1 MIEKT
6 DNPNLAILEIAVEAL
21 GDLSDSLVF
30 VGGCATGLLLTRV
43 RANQIRATKDVD
55 VVTRVA
61 TIVEYHSVEAR
72 LSAKG
77 FKPDTSPDAPIC
89 RWLKEGVT
97 LDVMPSEP
105 GVLSFHNRWYP
116 LAVTTAQT
124 VRLPS
129 GREIKLIDAPTFIA
143 TKLEAFKGRGM
154 GDFLVSH
161 DIEDII
167 TVVDGR
173 PTGVSGCPCRP
184 SSRRFR
190 EPSSPPNPHQSTFRF
205 DSINPTVTNP
215 RWQARLERDPKS
227 EGIEGT
233 LLLAGGRNPRSSSE
247 SVV

>member
-1 MIEKT
+1 VIEKT

-55 VVTRVA
+55 VVPRVA

-173 PTGVSGCPCRP
+173 PALVQEIRSAVDELRAYITEELGVLMKKPQFLDALGGHLPG
-184 SSRRFR
+184 
-190 EPSSPPNPHQSTFRF
+190 
-205 DSINPTVTNP
+205 DSAS
-215 RWQARLERDPKS
+215 QARLPALMSQLS
-227 EGIEGT
+227 ELTQCEQDG
-233 LLLAGGRNPRSSSE
+233 
-247 SVV
+247 SV